1 MPNGWV
7 KWGNVFLSLMFK
19 FSLKKSYVPWGYR
32 KSKQKHFVILKIMS
46 SLSHFIFFSHKNA
59 HHTSKWPRFPQ
70 EFSSS
75 SWQHRKC
82 QLPAGSQIKDW
93 AGVTGW
99 IVFDKDSETIK
110 KKWKWIFGLFFY
122 LWHFVKLPSFKV
134 SNLKIFSKQKCI
146 LSF

>member
-1 MPNGWV
+1 MAESNEV
-7 KWGNVFLSLMFK
+7 ISSLVFCLSFT
-19 FSLKKSYVPWGYR
+19 LKKLCVPWRYR
-32 KSKQKHFVILKIMS
+32 KSKQKHFVILKIMRF
-46 SLSHFIFFSHKNA
+46 LSHFSPHKNA
-59 HHTSKWPRFPQ
+59 HHTSKWPRFSQ

-82 QLPAGSQIKDW
+82 QLPAGNQIKDW
-93 AGVTGW
+93 AGATGW
-99 IVFDKDSETIK
+99 IVFDKDSETIRK

-134 SNLKIFSKQKCI
+134 SNLKIFCKQKCI